1 MNERDALEL
10 VRGLLTEALEQPNQ
24 PTTYVRDLA
33 GQIGDLRATMRAA
46 LTVIETAAVRRSVDA
61 QFPKVAEFLAEDRER
76 GEER

>member
-10 VRGLLTEALEQPNQ
+10 VQGLLAEALAQPNQ

-46 LTVIETAAVRRSVDA
+46 LKVIEAVAR
-61 QFPKVAEFLAEDRER
+61 
-76 GEER
+76 